1 MGFIEHID
9 RALLGAIQDGMPL
22 CQRPFAA
29 VGKTLGISER
39 EVINRLSIMQES
51 GIISRFGL
59 VLRHHELGFTA
70 NAMAVWDVPDEKTD
84 AIAEKIKA
92 HGFVTL
98 CYSRRRAPDIW
109 PYNLYC
115 MIHGRSREKVLSQIE
130 RVKKTARLSQY
141 DSKILF
147 SKRRFKQCGARF
159 EHSGKSSE

>member
-9 RALLGAIQDGMPL
+9 RALLGAIQDGLPL
-22 CQRPFAA
+22 CPRPFAE
-29 VGKTLGISER
+29 VGKAVGISER
-39 EVINRLSIMQES
+39 EVINRLVIMQES

-70 NAMAVWDVPDEKTD
+70 NAMAVWDVPDKKTD

-98 CYSRRRAPDIW
+98 CYSRRRAPGIW

-115 MIHGRSREKVLSQIE
+115 MIHGRSREKVLQQIE
-130 RVKKTARLSQY
+130 RVRQTAGLAQF

-159 EHSGKSSE
+159 EHSEKTNK